1 MMSEKETTMP
11 TLTIYKQPDFP
22 SVYNWQ
28 AIAFMRCEWPSI
40 FQGDILY
47 LSAPYPPEF
56 DPIHFVMAEGDSL
69 LSYATIMKLK
79 IPHAGQEYSIYA
91 FGNMFTFA
99 PYRKHRY
106 GRTILQAATD
116 FICRSDVDAG
126 MLFCDKSLE
135 KYYGPEGWLA
145 TRSTTY
151 LGYSGQPVAYEPLRM
166 MLFVSEKGKAAQ
178 KDFEGSPLYI
188 DYPW

>member
-1 MMSEKETTMP
+1 MP
-11 TLTIYKQPDFP
+11 TLTIYEQPDFP

-56 DPIHFVMAEGDSL
+56 NPTHFVMAEGDSL

-79 IPHAGQEYSIYA
+79 IPHAGQEYSVYA

-99 PYRKHRY
+99 PYRKHGY
-106 GRTILQAATD
+106 GRKILQAATD
-116 FICRSDVDAG
+116 FICQSDVDAG
-126 MLFCDKSLE
+126 ILFCDKSLE
-135 KYYGPEGWLA
+135 EYYGPEGWL
-145 TRSTTY
+145 TTHSPTY
-151 LGYSGQPVAYEPLRM
+151 LGYSGQPVTYEPLRM
-166 MLFVSEKGKAAQ
+166 MLFVSEKAKTAQ
-178 KDFEGSPLYI
+178 KDFESSPLYI

>member
-1 MMSEKETTMP
+1 MP
-11 TLTIYKQPDFP
+11 TLTIYERQNFP

-56 DPIHFVMAEGDSL
+56 EPVHFVMAEGESL
-69 LSYATIMKLK
+69 LSYATLMKLN
-79 IPHAGQEYSIYA
+79 IPHAGQEYAVYA
-91 FGNMFTFA
+91 FGNMFTFP
-99 PYRKHRY
+99 PYRKQGY
-106 GRTILQAATD
+106 GRKILRAATD
-116 FICRSDVDAG
+116 FICQSDLDLAI
-126 MLFCDKSLE
+126 LFCDKSLE
-135 KYYGPEGWLA
+135 NYYGPAGWQA
-145 TRSTTY
+145 THGPTY
-151 LGYSGQPVAYEPLRM
+151 LGYSGKPVLYEPLRM

-178 KDFEGSPLYI
+178 KDFESSPLYI